1 MRHLIIL
8 LFPVF
13 LFSACRTDIRD
24 ESLSSLSALA
34 DTNPAKALREIDSL
48 LAIAS
53 KSERSA
59 KSMLPLRQSRQQA
72 FSQLGQTDSVVEE
85 AQRIQLLARRLDD
98 SLAYARALLPI
109 QSGLDESK
117 IKHLLEAYRLSA
129 GIFAR
134 RKMHREQAILQSVQ
148 ASMLSSFGDFAGS
161 QTLAMESISL
171 PGVYERDTIRAA
183 LYQTMSSNFL
193 GMNSYD
199 QAFDYLRQAL
209 AIAQALNDS
218 MLQSNILLDL
228 GILHYEFGNDSARTF
243 YQQALALVPTA
254 QGKLHRIRILY
265 NISVTDFEE
274 DRDAEALAGFRYLLD
289 ASRNE
294 NIPTGEVVA
303 YKALGFFHERK
314 GNPDSAVLYLKR
326 SVALADSIKQPMMKI
341 QALVEL
347 EKAYRT
353 AGQAAN
359 AAALHVKTD
368 AIRDSMFT
376 VEKTNV
382 IHGLE
387 MRFDTERKALEN
399 DNLRQ
404 RLLIRQ
410 GWVVFLLLLFASS
423 LALIWL
429 LRQRNRLWKERYHSY
444 AVLIDKYRAEME
456 AERSTDVS
464 ATSEISPEPG
474 PRPVVRKTT
483 RAAVSPSPIYTDLQH
498 LFNTKAPY
506 RDPGLSIEEVAQWL
520 NITPRQITSVLRE
533 REDVTFCQYVNNFR
547 IREARKIMEDPASES
562 LKLEVIGQRVG
573 IPNRTYF
580 QRVFESIVGVPPGH
594 YRRHIRRDES
604 ANDPEDL
611 S

>member
-1 MRHLIIL
+1 MRRLFIL
-8 LFPVF
+8 VFPVF
-13 LFSACRTDIRD
+13 LFSTCRPGTQDD
-24 ESLSSLSALA
+24 SESAITTLA
-34 DTNPAKALREIDSL
+34 DTNPEKALREIDRL
-48 LAIAS
+48 LVVAS
-53 KSERSA
+53 KSDRSA
-59 KSMLPLRQSRQQA
+59 KSLLSLRQSRQLA
-72 FSQLGQTDSVVEE
+72 FSKLSQMDSVVEE

-98 SLAYARALLPI
+98 SLAYARALLLI

-117 IKHLLEAYRLSA
+117 IKHLLDDYRLAA

-134 RKMHREQAILQSVQ
+134 RQMHRDQAILQSVQ
-148 ASMLSSFGDFAGS
+148 AAMLNSFGDFVGS
-161 QTLAMESISL
+161 QTLAMEAISL

-183 LYQTMSSNFL
+183 IYQTMSSNFL
-193 GMNSYD
+193 GLNSYD
-199 QAFDYLRQAL
+199 LAFDYLRKAL
-209 AIAQALNDS
+209 TIAQALKDS

-228 GILHYEFGNDSARTF
+228 GILHYEFGNDSARSC
-243 YQQALALVPTA
+243 YQQALAVVPKT

-274 DRDAEALAGFRYLLD
+274 DRDAEALAGFRYLLT
-289 ASRNE
+289 ASQQE

-303 YKALGFFHERK
+303 LKALGFFHERK

-326 SVALADSIKQPMMKI
+326 SIAMADSIKQPMMKI

-376 VEKTNV
+376 VDKTNV

-399 DNLRQ
+399 ENLRQ
-404 RLLIRQ
+404 RLFIRQ
-410 GWVVFLLLLFASS
+410 GWVVFLVLLFVCA

-429 LRQRNRLWKERYHSY
+429 LRQRSRLWKERYHSY
-444 AVLIDKYRAEME
+444 AVLIDRYRSEME
-456 AERSTDVS
+456 AERSADGSS
-464 ATSEISPEPG
+464 APESSPVPG
-474 PRPVVRKTT
+474 PRQTARKKSK
-483 RAAVSPSPIYTDLQH
+483 AAAQPSPIYLDLQH
-498 LFNTKAPY
+498 LFTTKAAY
-506 RDPGLSIEEVAQWL
+506 RDPDLSIEDVSKWL
-520 NITPRQITSVLRE
+520 NVTPRQISSALRE
-533 REDVTFCQYVNNFR
+533 REDVTFTQFVNNFR

-604 ANDPEDL
+604 AKDPKDL